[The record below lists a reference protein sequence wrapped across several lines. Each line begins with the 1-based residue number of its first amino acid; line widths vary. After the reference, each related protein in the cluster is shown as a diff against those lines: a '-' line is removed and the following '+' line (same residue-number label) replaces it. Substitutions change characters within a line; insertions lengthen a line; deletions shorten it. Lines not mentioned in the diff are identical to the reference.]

1 MLSVTQKKNP
11 KINTVTITTEV
22 VACTSFRVG
31 VTTFF
36 ISARTSLRKLVK
48 LLHAPIAPPEK
59 FDRAFGSCRLAEL
72 VVALLDC

>member
-11 KINTVTITTEV
+11 KMNTVMITTEV
-22 VACTSFRVG
+22 VAWTSFRVG

-48 LLHAPIAPPEK
+48 LLHVLIAPPEK
-59 FDRAFGSCRLAEL
+59 FD
-72 VVALLDC
+72 